1 MPNIKIDDKDY
12 DLDQLPEAAR
22 AQIFH
27 LRAIEAEMNR
37 MNTLLAVMGTA
48 RSAYL
53 RALKAEL
60 EKLGG

>member
-1 MPNIKIDDKDY
+1 MPNIKIDGQDY

>member
-1 MPNIKIDDKDY
+1 MPNIKIDGKDY
-12 DLDQLPEAAR
+12 DVDQLPEAAR

-27 LRAIEAEMNR
+27 LQAIEVEMNR

-48 RSAYL
+48 RAAYL

-60 EKLGG
+60 EKLGS